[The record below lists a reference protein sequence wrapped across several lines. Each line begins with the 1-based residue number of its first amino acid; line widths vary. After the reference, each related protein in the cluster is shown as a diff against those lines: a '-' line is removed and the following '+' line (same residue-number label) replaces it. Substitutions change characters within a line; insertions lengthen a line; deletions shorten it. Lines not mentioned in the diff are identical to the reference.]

1 MTTHRRDDPDDLD
14 AGALR
19 NNGVL
24 GDWFRLAPVRSVG
37 LVGVVVL
44 LLYLVLYLVG
54 ALPWSSSPL
63 LGHVMGEPKQA
74 QLDAHIKTT
83 ETLLRVMR
91 QTCRGTWQHNSEAQ
105 KGCDD

>member
-1 MTTHRRDDPDDLD
+1 MTHRRDDPDNFNVNDVRGGQGPAD
-14 AGALR
+14 WLR
-19 NNGVL
+19 M
-24 GDWFRLAPVRSVG
+24 APVKSVG
-37 LVGVVVL
+37 LIGVVVL

-63 LGHVMGEPKQA
+63 LGHVMGEPKPA